1 MSLINT
7 GKSGNP
13 ALSER
18 IFRNVQNIYDGTSM
32 TAQGTLLKFFFLFI
46 MVLAS
51 ASFSWNLY
59 SNGKF
64 TLVNQLMI
72 AGVIIGLVIALILMF
87 KPQISNILAPVYGL
101 AEGLF
106 LGGISAFF
114 NRAFDGSEG
123 AFGNYPNII
132 IHAVI
137 LTFSVVIAMFL
148 LYYFKVIKV
157 TEQLKSVVYMATI
170 GIAITYFLSWIFSL
184 FGSNFGF
191 INGNGMFGI
200 IFSVIVVGI
209 ASLNLLLDFDRIEE
223 LSKQNAPKFM
233 EWYCAFGLLVTIV
246 WLYIEILRLLIKL
259 VGSSSSR
266 D

>member
-18 IFRNVQNIYDGTSM
+18 IFRNIKNVYDGTTM

-46 MVLAS
+46 MVLGS

-59 SNGKF
+59 NNGKF
-64 TLVNQLMI
+64 TLVSQLMI
-72 AGVIIGLVIALILMF
+72 AGVIVGLIVALVLAF
-87 KPQISNILAPVYGL
+87 RPQISNILAPIYGL

-106 LGGISAFF
+106 VGGISAVF
-114 NRAFDGSEG
+114 NNFFDGTEG
-123 AFGNYPNII
+123 SLGNYPNLI
-132 IHAVI
+132 IHAFA
-137 LTFSVVIAMFL
+137 LTFGVVLAMFL
-148 LYYFKVIKV
+148 LYYFKIVAV
-157 TEQLKSVVYMATI
+157 TEKFKSIVLMATL
-170 GIAITYFLSWIFSL
+170 GIAITYLVSWIVSL
-184 FGSNFGF
+184 FGGSLGL

-200 IFSVIVVGI
+200 IFSVIVVGV
-209 ASLNLLLDFDRIEE
+209 ASLNLLLDFDRINE
-223 LSKQNAPKFM
+223 LSEQNAPKFM

-246 WLYIEILRLLIKL
+246 WLYIEILRLLTKL
-259 VGSSSSR
+259 VSSQR